1 MSKKPDKTNTE
12 GFKALWNI
20 IHNEPTKADYELVA
34 QELAGHDDRIEAVIH
49 LANILHA
56 MACVVE
62 ADCDQMSYEHGK
74 EGDRYGDNPMA
85 KDHYMSQVH
94 YAYEGNRMAN
104 YCARVEEAHERDD
117 ELKDAYEAV
126 EEEHG
131 GEMTAEQA
139 EKAIEDIL

>member
-1 MSKKPDKTNTE
+1 MKHPDENQTE

-20 IHNEPTKADYELVA
+20 IHTEPTQADYRLVA
-34 QELAGHDDRIEAVIH
+34 QELASHDDRIEAVIH

-117 ELKDAYEAV
+117 ELKDQYEGV
-126 EEEHG
+126 EEAHD

-139 EKAIEDIL
+139 EKAIGEIL